1 MIPREKPEANLS
13 FSFCLT
19 GSLVA
24 LESPAGILFL
34 DGPLPRALRTL
45 AEELVVP
52 SELLKQEKQRRK
64 GDKNRKERKLVCSQ
78 TSIFSFELKTAH
90 RDLDFSVKRRDQGG
104 EEAASK
110 KKYLFLFSLF
120 AVTGFHALRVEKK
133 EREMKLSSP
142 KARFAIFMRFC
153 VQNPSQ
159 PTPYRF
165 LVAYRQ
171 VSRKKDGCL
180 QLSRDNFLSNPRDAP
195 RKNHSC
201 SVG

>member
-1 MIPREKPEANLS
+1 MTTKRAHVWTHLHNLVKSRFSFPTVKISENARSKTWEWMIPREKPEANLS
-13 FSFCLT
+13 FSFC
-19 GSLVA
+19 LVA

-64 GDKNRKERKLVCSQ
+64 GDKNRKETKLVCSQ

-133 EREMKLSSP
+133 ERERWSWALQRP
-142 KARFAIFMRFC
+142 
-153 VQNPSQ
+153 VL
-159 PTPYRF
+159 RF
-165 LVAYRQ
+165 LCDFAYKTRP
-171 VSRKKDGCL
+171 SL
-180 QLSRDNFLSNPRDAP
+180 PRT
-195 RKNHSC
+195 
-201 SVG
+201 GF